1 MGRGGCV
8 GTFIEIQE
16 KKEVVKISALS
27 SNLKI
32 PLPISSDKVSR
43 TNVIEILNAID
54 ANAVSK
60 DRVLSDVPEEAKFT
74 DTVYIHPGEG
84 TNPHGTTK
92 EDLEL
97 ENVDNVKQMP
107 ISGGMLENY
116 GEKLITMA
124 PDSGTVNLNL
134 GNVFKHA
141 PGEDI
146 TYEFSNAVSGQAHS
160 FTLIIEQGDPS
171 YVLTFPEI
179 VKWAGAEAPDINTAG
194 KTYLLTFLSVD
205 GGATWMGMFGGEF

>member
-1 MGRGGCV
+1 MATLTTNYNLVKPSYEDNADIAVVNNNMDLIDAALGNKV
-8 GTFIEIQE
+8 E
-16 KKEVVKISALS
+16 KAAGKDLS
-27 SNLKI
+27 SNDYTADEKTKL
-32 PLPISSDKVSR
+32 
-43 TNVIEILNAID
+43 AGID
-54 ANAVSK
+54 DGANKYV
-60 DRVLSDVPEEAKFT
+60 
-74 DTVYIHPGEG
+74 HPGEG

-107 ISGGMLENY
+107 VSGGMLENY

-124 PDSGTVNLNL
+124 PDSGTVDLSL

-141 PGEDI
+141 PGEDL

-194 KTYLLTFLSVD
+194 KTYLLTFLSID
-205 GGATWMGMFGGEF
+205 GGATWLGLFGGEF